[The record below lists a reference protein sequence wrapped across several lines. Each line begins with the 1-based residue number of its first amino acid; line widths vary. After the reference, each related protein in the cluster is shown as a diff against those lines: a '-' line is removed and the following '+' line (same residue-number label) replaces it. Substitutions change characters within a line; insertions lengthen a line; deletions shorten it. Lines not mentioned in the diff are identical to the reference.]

1 MTSLYRS
8 LSFVHVMHYHC
19 YDFLVTCHCYDYLV
33 IHHRFYYLVTRAL
46 ASLGYLVVF
55 LDAVYLYV
63 NRRCA
68 SRHFL
73 RFLLRSLVKNSF
85 AHFSAISSGHTFDAA
100 HTHARTH
107 ARTHIHTC
115 WPTQNEYRFRG
126 ALAHKIMITVFVLR
140 WSTQEW
146 VQAPSFVGP
155 HIN

>member
-33 IHHRFYYLVTRAL
+33 TRHRFYYLVTRAL

-73 RFLLRSLVKNSF
+73 RFLLRSLVKKSF
-85 AHFSAISSGHTFDAA
+85 ANFSAISSGHTFDAA
-100 HTHARTH
+100 HTHAHTH
-107 ARTHIHTC
+107 AHTYTH
-115 WPTQNEYRFRG
+115 
-126 ALAHKIMITVFVLR
+126 
-140 WSTQEW
+140 
-146 VQAPSFVGP
+146 VGP
-155 HIN
+155 HRTSTGFGVRWLTK